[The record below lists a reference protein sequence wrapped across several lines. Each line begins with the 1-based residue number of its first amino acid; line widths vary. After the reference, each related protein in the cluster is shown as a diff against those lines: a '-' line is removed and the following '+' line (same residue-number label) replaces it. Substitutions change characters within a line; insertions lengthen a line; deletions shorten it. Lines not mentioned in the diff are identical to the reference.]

1 MTSRLTLG
9 GNEQS
14 AGSHYGRDTQPDLK
28 FHTYASAA
36 YELAPSLVPQ
46 AVKVLPGVA
55 RSVQQEDRALFRE
68 AVLNI
73 VVPLGA
79 ALIAVGTGVSFGV
92 SIAYWFF

>member
-1 MTSRLTLG
+1 MSTGSSYA
-9 GNEQS
+9 NQS
-14 AGSHYGRDTQPDLK
+14 AASRPILAPGAATQFK
-28 FHTYASAA
+28 TWSSINQ
-36 YELAPSLVPQ
+36 ELAPSLVPQ

-79 ALIAVGTGVSFGV
+79 ALVAVGTGVSFGV